1 VSKKLTIEALPGI
14 SRVNKGADLVAL
26 IGDAMDR
33 CDRRAADGDVFVIAQ
48 KIVSKAEGRV
58 VKLADV
64 NPSEKAKTLAR
75 KTDKDPRLVEL
86 ILGEADEVVRYRKD
100 VLVVAHR
107 LGIVHANAGI
117 DRSNVDSEDVVLL
130 LPEAPD
136 ASAREIRKGL
146 EARYGVR
153 LGVVI
158 SDSTG
163 RAWRIGTVG
172 LAIGASGVETVQD
185 LVGRPDLFGRPL
197 EATVIGHGD
206 ELAAAASIIMGQ
218 ADEGIPVVLIS
229 GLRASTTNQTAADL
243 LRSKTEDLFR

>member
-1 VSKKLTIEALPGI
+1 MSKKLTIEALPGI

>member
-1 VSKKLTIEALPGI
+1 MSKKLTIEALPGI
-14 SRVNKGADLVAL
+14 SRVDKGADLVSL

-33 CDRRAADGDVFVIAQ
+33 CDRRVADGDVFVIAQ

-64 NPSEKAKTLAR
+64 NPSEEAKTLAR

-117 DRSNVDSEDVVLL
+117 DRSNVDGEDIVLL
-130 LPEAPD
+130 LPEAPN
-136 ASAREIRKGL
+136 ASARQIRKGL

-158 SDSTG
+158 SDSMG

-185 LVGRPDLFGRPL
+185 LLGRPDLFGRPL
-197 EATVIGHGD
+197 EATVVGHGD

-218 ADEGIPVVLIS
+218 ADEGTPVVLIS
-229 GLRASTTNQTAADL
+229 GLQASTTNQTAADL

>member
-1 VSKKLTIEALPGI
+1 MSKKLTIEALPGI

-64 NPSEKAKTLAR
+64 NPSEEAKTLAR

-146 EARYGVR
+146 EARYGVH

-185 LVGRPDLFGRPL
+185 LLGRPDLFGRPL

-218 ADEGIPVVLIS
+218 ADEGTPVVLIS

>member
-1 VSKKLTIEALPGI
+1 MSKKLTIEALPGI

-64 NPSEKAKTLAR
+64 NPSEEAKTLAR

-185 LVGRPDLFGRPL
+185 LLGRPDLFGRPL

-218 ADEGIPVVLIS
+218 ADEGTPVVLIS